1 MSAVIAAA
9 GSGERMK
16 GKALKQ
22 FLLLRGRPLLAHTI
36 QKFED
41 CDVVD
46 EVVVVVPK
54 GKVAYCQ
61 SEIVD
66 KYGFGK
72 VIRCVE
78 GERERQDSVYNGLS
92 AVCGEIVCVHDGVRP
107 AVSTKLLYE
116 CLSAARTF
124 GAAIAGVPVRNTVKR
139 VEEGGVVATLNR
151 DELWEVQTPQ
161 AFKRELL
168 IRAFEDALKDGFYGT
183 DESSLVERLGVKV
196 HMVMGSYDNIKVT
209 SFEDLKVLEVVMDKE
224 P

>member
-16 GKALKQ
+16 GNMLKQ
-22 FLLLRGRPLLAHTI
+22 FLPIKGKPLLAHTI

-41 CDVVD
+41 CDEVD
-46 EVVVVVPK
+46 EMVVVVPR
-54 GKVAYCQ
+54 GEVAYCQ
-61 SEIVD
+61 NEIVD
-66 KYGFGK
+66 KYGFEK

-78 GERERQDSVYNGLS
+78 GDEERQGSVYNGLN

-107 AVSTKLLYE
+107 AVSKKLVSE
-116 CLSAARTF
+116 CLSAARSF

-139 VEEGGVVATLNR
+139 VEGGVVVATLNR
-151 DELWEVQTPQ
+151 SELWEVQTPQ

-168 IRAFEDALKDGFYGT
+168 VRAFEEALKDGFSGT

-196 HMVMGSYDNIKVT
+196 HMVMGSYDNIKIT
-209 SFEDLKVLEVVMDKE
+209 SSEDLKVLEVVMDKE